1 MGRAASSGKM
11 GVNTMAAGCSANNL
25 VKATTK
31 TNKVQKEKESGR
43 TVNVSNGRTD
53 EAGEGY
59 YKNQQGSK
67 RKGIWQDGKRIEWA

>member
-53 EAGEGY
+53 EAGGELDKIFNTIIIY
-59 YKNQQGSK
+59 DCNFNQRSY
-67 RKGIWQDGKRIEWA
+67 